1 MHLATLHLLLLPL
14 ATLISIFIADTSF
27 ANPDP
32 GGKNKKVAGS
42 WSPPEFDETLANN
55 ITVMEGEPAAL
66 PCVVTKLRGRS
77 VSWIRQRDLHVIS
90 ANELTFTSDDRFK
103 VNIDNNTSSYTLEVA
118 AALRNDSGVYEC
130 QVNTRPKLSRP
141 VALNVQVPAA
151 RIPGP
156 SELFIRSG
164 STLVLSCT
172 ALLHPDAISK
182 VDWLHNQTKLSIAG
196 PRGGVSV
203 HTERAGQ
210 LLSSKLSVVKV
221 VTRDAGNY
229 TCQPDTVNPASAT
242 VFIVDEEF
250 PAAMHHDSGAKTQGP
265 TDGITHLAVNL
276 NLALLASTNHNS
288 AFCYNWVLY
297 SLL

>member
-1 MHLATLHLLLLPL
+1 MQLATLHLLILHL
-14 ATLISIFIADTSF
+14 ATLLVSLCPANTSLG
-27 ANPDP
+27 NPEP
-32 GGKNKKVAGS
+32 GIKSKKVS
-42 WSPPEFDETLANN
+42 TLWTPPEFDETLPNN

-90 ANELTFTSDDRFK
+90 ANDLTFTSDDRFK
-103 VNIDNNTSSYTLEVA
+103 VVIDNTSSSYTLEVA

-141 VALNVQVPAA
+141 VSLTVHVPAA
-151 RIPGP
+151 KIPGP

-172 ALLHPDAISK
+172 ALLHPSAIST
-182 VDWLHNQTKLSIAG
+182 VDWLHNKTKMSIAG
-196 PRGGVSV
+196 PRGGVSI
-203 HTERAGQ
+203 HTEKAGQ

-221 VTRDAGNY
+221 AATDAGNY
-229 TCQPDTVNPASAT
+229 TCHPDSVHPASAT

-250 PAAMHHDSGAKTQGP
+250 PAAMHHDSGTKTTQPISGLA
-265 TDGITHLAVNL
+265 HLAVNV
-276 NLALLASTNHNS
+276 ALLASTNHNT
-288 AFCYNWVLY
+288 AFCSNCVFY

>member
-1 MHLATLHLLLLPL
+1 MQLATLRLLMLQLVTLLML
-14 ATLISIFIADTSF
+14 FTSGSGVP
-27 ANPDP
+27 NP
-32 GGKNKKVAGS
+32 GTGNKNKKVS
-42 WSPPEFDETLANN
+42 STWSPPEFDETLPNN
-55 ITVMEGEPAAL
+55 ITVMEGEPAVL

-103 VNIDNNTSSYTLEVA
+103 VVIDNLTSSYMLEVA
-118 AALRNDSGVYEC
+118 AALRNDSGIYEC

-141 VALNVQVPAA
+141 VTLTVQVPAA

-156 SELFIRSG
+156 RELFIRSG

-182 VDWLHNQTKLSIAG
+182 VDWLHNQTKVSIAG
-196 PRGGVSV
+196 PRGGVSI
-203 HTERAGQ
+203 HTEKAGQ

-221 VTRDAGNY
+221 AARDAGNY
-229 TCQPDTVNPASAT
+229 TCQPDSVHPASAT

-250 PAAMHHDSGAKTQGP
+250 PAAMHHDSGGRGSWPINGFAH
-265 TDGITHLAVNL
+265 IAANINL
-276 NLALLASTNHNS
+276 VLLASTNHNS
-288 AFCYNWVLY
+288 VFY
-297 SLL
+297 SNCILCSFL